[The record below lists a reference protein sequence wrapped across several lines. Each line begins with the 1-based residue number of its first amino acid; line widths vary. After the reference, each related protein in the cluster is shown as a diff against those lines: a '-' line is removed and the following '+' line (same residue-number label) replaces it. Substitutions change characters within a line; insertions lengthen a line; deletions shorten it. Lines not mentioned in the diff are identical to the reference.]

1 VKKKKKR
8 SKPAV
13 GKLTVLRQLC
23 NYIPIRLVPE
33 LSRQTG
39 VEKKARTYLAWSH
52 LVALLFAQLTHA
64 LGLNDVCD
72 ALRLHSGPLSAIRG
86 ATPPSR
92 NGLSHANKVR
102 PAEMAERLF
111 WKMFDHLGSLSPGFA
126 GGRRRAPLHR
136 FKRAVH
142 IIDST
147 VIQLVANCL
156 DWASHRRRKAAA
168 KCHVRLDFQSLL
180 PRMVIV
186 DKARPHDNV
195 HARALC
201 AGVKAGEIVIGDR
214 AYLELEHLLELS
226 ERGVFWVVREKENLC
241 YDVIETRAVTEGS
254 GILRDEIIMLNKG
267 VQARRVVAIVEVDG
281 KEREMTFLT
290 NNFQWSARTICDLYR
305 CRWQIEVFFKQLKQT
320 LQLADF
326 LGNSENA
333 VKWQLWTALL
343 LMLLLRYLSYLSKW
357 SHSFIRLFTLTRS
370 ALWLRRDLLELLESY
385 GTAGGRLRCLAQ
397 PEQAFLPGI

>member
-1 VKKKKKR
+1 M
-8 SKPAV
+8 
-13 GKLTVLRQLC
+13 L
-23 NYIPIRLVPE
+23 Y
-33 LSRQTG
+33 
-39 VEKKARTYLAWSH
+39 
-52 LVALLFAQLTHA
+52 AQLTHA

-102 PAEMAERLF
+102 PAEMAEKLF
-111 WKMFDHLGSLSPGFA
+111 WKMLEHLETLSPQFGM
-126 GGRRRAPLHR
+126 GRRRAPLHR

-147 VIQLVANCL
+147 VIPLVANCL

-195 HARALC
+195 YARALC
-201 AGVKAGEIVIGDR
+201 ASVKSGEIVIGDR

-226 ERGVFWVVREKENLC
+226 QRGVFWVVREKLNLC
-241 YDVIETRAVTEGS
+241 FDVLEKRAVAENA
-254 GILRDEIIMLNKG
+254 GILRDEIIMLNQG
-267 VQARRVVAIVEVDG
+267 VQARRVVALVQVDG
-281 KEREMTFLT
+281 EEREMTFLS
-290 NNFQWSARTICDLYR
+290 NHLDWSARTLCDLYR

-326 LGNSENA
+326 LGNSANA

-343 LMLLLRYLSYLSKW
+343 LMLLLRFLAHLSKW
-357 SHSFIRLFTLTRS
+357 NHSFVRLFTLTRS
-370 ALWLRRDLLELLESY
+370 ALWRRLDLLGLLKSY
-385 GTAGGRLRCLAQ
+385 GTAGGSFRCLGQ
-397 PEQAFLPGI
+397 PEQAFLPGF

>member
-1 VKKKKKR
+1 
-8 SKPAV
+8 
-13 GKLTVLRQLC
+13 
-23 NYIPIRLVPE
+23 LVPKV
-33 LSRQTG
+33 SRATG
-39 VEKKARTYLAWSH
+39 VDEKARSYSAWSH
-52 LVALLFAQLTHA
+52 VVAMLYAQLTHA

-72 ALRLHSGPLSAIRG
+72 ALRLHAGPLWAIRG

-102 PAEMAERLF
+102 SAGMAEQLF
-111 WKMFDHLGSLSPGFA
+111 WKMFEHLGSLSPEFG

-186 DKARPHDNV
+186 DQARPHDNLY
-195 HARALC
+195 ARALC

-226 ERGVFWVVREKENLC
+226 QRGVYWVVREKQNMVYEL
-241 YDVIETRAVTEGS
+241 IEQREVPADS
-254 GILRDEIIMLNKG
+254 GILRDEIVMLNKG

-281 KEREMTFLT
+281 EEREMTFLT
-290 NNFQWSARTICDLYR
+290 NNLEWSARTICDLYR

-320 LQLADF
+320 LQVADF
-326 LGNSENA
+326 LGNSANA

-343 LMLLLRYLSYLSKW
+343 LMLLLRFLAHLSNW
-357 SHSFIRLFTLTRS
+357 SHSFVRLFTLTRS
-370 ALWLRRDLLELLESY
+370 ALWNRIDLLDLLQSY
-385 GTAGGRLRCLAQ
+385 GTAKGSFRCLGQ
-397 PEQAFLPGI
+397 PEQAFLPGF

>member
-1 VKKKKKR
+1 M
-8 SKPAV
+8 A
-13 GKLTVLRQLC
+13 KLCVLRQLC
-23 NYIPIRLVPE
+23 NYIPTHLVPQ
-33 LSRQTG
+33 LSRSTG
-39 VEKKARTYLAWSH
+39 VAEKARTYSAWSH
-52 LVALLFAQLTHA
+52 VVCLLYAQLTHA

-72 ALRLHSGPLSAIRG
+72 ALRLHSGPLSALRG

-102 PAEMAERLF
+102 PAEMAEQLF
-111 WKMFDHLGSLSPGFA
+111 WRMLEHFESLSPQFGL
-126 GGRRRAPLHR
+126 GRRRAPLHR

-186 DKARPHDNV
+186 DAARPHDNV

-201 AGVKAGEIVIGDR
+201 AAVKAGEIVIGDR
-214 AYLELEHLLELS
+214 AYLELLHLLELS
-226 ERGVFWVVREKENLC
+226 QRGVYWVVREKQNLC
-241 YDVIETRAVTEGS
+241 FEVIDKSEVAEGS

-281 KEREMTFLT
+281 EEREMTFLT
-290 NNFQWSARTICDLYR
+290 NHLEWSARTVCDLYR

-326 LGNSENA
+326 LGNSANA
-333 VKWQLWTALL
+333 VQWQLWSALL
-343 LMLLLRYLSYLSKW
+343 LMLLLRFLAHLSNW
-357 SHSFIRLFTLTRS
+357 SHSFVRLFTLTRS
-370 ALWLRRDLLELLESY
+370 ALWSRIDLLHLLRSY
-385 GTAGGRLRCLAQ
+385 GTAGGSFRALAQ
-397 PEQAFLPGI
+397 PEQAFLAGI

>member
-1 VKKKKKR
+1 M
-8 SKPAV
+8 
-13 GKLTVLRQLC
+13 L
-23 NYIPIRLVPE
+23 Y
-33 LSRQTG
+33 
-39 VEKKARTYLAWSH
+39 
-52 LVALLFAQLTHA
+52 AQLTHA

-86 ATPPSR
+86 ATSPSR
-92 NGLSHANKVR
+92 NGLSHANRVR
-102 PAEMAERLF
+102 PAEMAEQLF
-111 WKMFDHLGSLSPGFA
+111 WRMFEHLGSLAPGFV

-186 DKARPHDNV
+186 DQARPHDNV
-195 HARALC
+195 YARALC
-201 AGVKAGEIVIGDR
+201 AGVKSGEIVIGDR
-214 AYLELEHLLELS
+214 AYLELLHLMELS
-226 ERGVFWVVREKENLC
+226 RRGVYWVVREKENLRFE
-241 YDVIETRAVTEGS
+241 VIEKRPADAEA
-254 GILRDEIIMLNKG
+254 GILKDEIIMLNKG
-267 VQARRVVAIVEVDG
+267 VQARRVVALVEVDG

-290 NNFQWSARTICDLYR
+290 NHLEWSARTICDLYR

-326 LGNSENA
+326 LGNSANA

-343 LMLLLRYLSYLSKW
+343 LMLLLRFLAHLSRW
-357 SHSFIRLFTLTRS
+357 SHSFVRLFTLTRS
-370 ALWLRRDLLELLESY
+370 ALWSRIDLLELLRSC
-385 GTAGGRLRCLAQ
+385 GTANGSFRCLAQ
-397 PEQAFLPGI
+397 PEQAFLPGF

>member
-1 VKKKKKR
+1 M
-8 SKPAV
+8 
-13 GKLTVLRQLC
+13 L
-23 NYIPIRLVPE
+23 Y
-33 LSRQTG
+33 
-39 VEKKARTYLAWSH
+39 
-52 LVALLFAQLTHA
+52 AQLTHA

-72 ALRLHSGPLSAIRG
+72 ALRLHAGPLGAIRG
-86 ATPPSR
+86 ATAPSR

-102 PAEMAERLF
+102 SADMAEQLF
-111 WKMFDHLGSLSPGFA
+111 WRMFEHLGSLSPGFA

-186 DKARPHDNV
+186 DQARPHDNV
-195 HARALC
+195 YARALC
-201 AGVKAGEIVIGDR
+201 AAVKAGEIVIGDR

-226 ERGVFWVVREKENLC
+226 QRGVFWVVREKQNMVYE
-241 YDVIETRAVTEGS
+241 VIQEREAPADS

-267 VQARRVVAIVEVDG
+267 VQARRVVALVEVDG
-281 KEREMTFLT
+281 EERQMTFLT
-290 NNFQWSARTICDLYR
+290 NNLEWSARTICDLYR

-320 LQLADF
+320 LQVADF
-326 LGNSENA
+326 LGNSANA
-333 VKWQLWTALL
+333 VKWQLRTALL
-343 LMLLLRYLSYLSKW
+343 LMLLLRFLAHLSNW
-357 SHSFIRLFTLTRS
+357 SHSFVRLFTLTRS
-370 ALWLRRDLLELLESY
+370 ALWTRIDLLELLQSY
-385 GTAGGRLRCLAQ
+385 GTAKGSFRCLGQ
-397 PEQAFLPGI
+397 PEQAFLPGF

>member
-1 VKKKKKR
+1 MKKKKK
-8 SKPAV
+8 SIKPAAS
-13 GKLTVLRQLC
+13 KLSVLRQLC
-23 NYIPIRLVPE
+23 NYIPTHLVPE
-33 LSRQTG
+33 LSRASGGQD
-39 VEKKARTYLAWSH
+39 KIRSYSAWSH
-52 LVALLFAQLTHA
+52 VVALLFTQLTHA

-86 ATPPSR
+86 AAPPSR

-102 PAEMAERLF
+102 PSEMAEQLF
-111 WKMFDHLGSLSPGFA
+111 WKVLEHLEGLSPAFGS
-126 GGRRRAPLHR
+126 GRRRSPLHR

-156 DWASHRRRKAAA
+156 DWAGHRRRKAAA

-180 PRMVIV
+180 PRMVII
-186 DKARPHDNV
+186 DKAKPHDNV
-195 HARALC
+195 YARALC
-201 AGVKAGEIVIGDR
+201 AGVKAGEIVLGDR
-214 AYLELEHLLELS
+214 AYLELQHLLELS

-241 YDVIETRAVTEGS
+241 FDVIEKRPVAEGS

-267 VQARRVVAIVEVDG
+267 VKARRVVALVEVN
-281 KEREMTFLT
+281 KEEREMTFLS
-290 NNFQWSARTICDLYR
+290 NHFEWSARTICDLYR

-320 LQLADF
+320 LQVADF
-326 LGNSENA
+326 LGNSANA

-343 LMLLLRYLSYLSKW
+343 LMLLLRFLAHLSKW

-370 ALWLRRDLLELLESY
+370 ALWTRLDLLGLLKSC
-385 GTAGGRLRCLAQ
+385 GTATGSFRYLAQ
-397 PEQAFLPGI
+397 PEQAFLPGF

>member
-1 VKKKKKR
+1 M
-8 SKPAV
+8 
-13 GKLTVLRQLC
+13 
-23 NYIPIRLVPE
+23 
-33 LSRQTG
+33 
-39 VEKKARTYLAWSH
+39 
-52 LVALLFAQLTHA
+52 LFAQLTHA

-72 ALRLHSGPLSAIRG
+72 ALRLHSGPLCAIRG

-102 PAEMAERLF
+102 SADLAEQLF
-111 WKMFDHLGSLSPGFA
+111 WKMFDHLGSLCPGFT

-168 KCHVRLDFQSLL
+168 KCHVRLDFHSLL

-186 DKARPHDNV
+186 DAARPHDNV
-195 HARALC
+195 YARALC
-201 AGVKAGEIVIGDR
+201 AGVK
-214 AYLELEHLLELS
+214 
-226 ERGVFWVVREKENLC
+226 REKENLR
-241 YDVIETRAVTEGS
+241 YEVIEKRKVAEGS

-281 KEREMTFLT
+281 QERQMTFLT
-290 NNFQWSARTICDLYR
+290 NNFEWSARTVCELYR

-326 LGNSENA
+326 LGNSANA

-343 LMLLLRYLSYLSKW
+343 LMLLLRFLAFVSQW
-357 SHSFIRLFTLTRS
+357 PHSFVRLFTLTRS
-370 ALWLRRDLLELLESY
+370 ALWMRMDLLELLKSY
-385 GTAGGRLRCLAQ
+385 GTAGGSFRCLGQ

>member
-1 VKKKKKR
+1 
-8 SKPAV
+8 
-13 GKLTVLRQLC
+13 
-23 NYIPIRLVPE
+23 LVPE
-33 LSRQTG
+33 LSRSTG
-39 VEKKARTYLAWSH
+39 TEEKARTYSAWSH
-52 LVALLFAQLTHA
+52 VVALLYAQLTHA

-72 ALRLHSGPLSAIRG
+72 ALRLHSGPLSAIRA

-102 PAEMAERLF
+102 PAELAEQLF
-111 WKMFDHLGSLSPGFA
+111 WRMFDHLGSLSPGFA

-180 PRMVIV
+180 PRMIIV
-186 DKARPHDNV
+186 DQARPHDNIY
-195 HARALC
+195 ARDLC
-201 AGVKAGEIVIGDR
+201 AGVKSGEIVIGDR
-214 AYLELEHLLELS
+214 AYLELLHLLKLS
-226 ERGVFWVVREKENLC
+226 ARGVYWVVREKENLRFE
-241 YDVIETRAVTEGS
+241 VIEKQSADPEA
-254 GILRDEIIMLNKG
+254 GILKDEIIMLNKG
-267 VQARRVVAIVEVDG
+267 VQARRVVAVVEVDG
-281 KEREMTFLT
+281 QEREMTFLT
-290 NNFQWSARTICDLYR
+290 NNFDWSARTICDLYR

-326 LGNSENA
+326 LGNSANA

-343 LMLLLRYLSYLSKW
+343 LMLLLRFLAHLSKW
-357 SHSFIRLFTLTRS
+357 SHSFVRLFTLTRS
-370 ALWLRRDLLELLESY
+370 ALWTRIDLLELLRSC
-385 GTAGGRLRCLAQ
+385 GTAGGHFRCLAQ
-397 PEQAFLPGI
+397 PEQAFLPGF

>member
-1 VKKKKKR
+1 M
-8 SKPAV
+8 
-13 GKLTVLRQLC
+13 
-23 NYIPIRLVPE
+23 
-33 LSRQTG
+33 
-39 VEKKARTYLAWSH
+39 
-52 LVALLFAQLTHA
+52 LFAQLTHA

-72 ALRLHSGPLSAIRG
+72 ALGLHSGPLSSIRG
-86 ATPPSR
+86 AVAPSR

-102 PAEMAERLF
+102 PAAMAEQLF
-111 WKMFDHLGSLSPGFA
+111 WRMFDHLGSLSPGFV

-136 FKRAVH
+136 FKRTVH

-186 DKARPHDNV
+186 DAAKPHDNV
-195 HARALC
+195 YARALC

-226 ERGVFWVVREKENLC
+226 QRGVYWVVREKQNMRYE
-241 YDVIETRAVTEGS
+241 VIERRQVAEGS
-254 GILRDEIIMLNKG
+254 GILRDEVIMLNKG

-281 KEREMTFLT
+281 QEREMTFLT
-290 NNFQWSARTICDLYR
+290 NHFEWSARTICDLYR

-320 LQLADF
+320 LQVADF
-326 LGNSENA
+326 LGNSANA

-343 LMLLLRYLSYLSKW
+343 LMLLLRYLACLSKW
-357 SHSFIRLFTLTRS
+357 RHSLVRLFTLTRS
-370 ALWLRRDLLELLESY
+370 ALWLRLDLLELLKSY
-385 GTAGGRLRCLAQ
+385 GTAGGSFRCLAQ

>member
-1 VKKKKKR
+1 
-8 SKPAV
+8 
-13 GKLTVLRQLC
+13 
-23 NYIPIRLVPE
+23 
-33 LSRQTG
+33 
-39 VEKKARTYLAWSH
+39 
-52 LVALLFAQLTHA
+52 VALLYAQLTHA

-102 PAEMAERLF
+102 PAEMAEQLF
-111 WKMFDHLGSLSPGFA
+111 WRMFDHLGSLSPNFV

-186 DKARPHDNV
+186 DQARSHDNV
-195 HARALC
+195 YARALC

-226 ERGVFWVVREKENLC
+226 QRGVHWVVRDKQNLRC
-241 YDVIETRAVTEGS
+241 EVIEKREAAEGS
-254 GILRDEIIMLNKG
+254 GILKDEIIMLNKG
-267 VQARRVVAIVEVDG
+267 VQARRVLAVVEVDG
-281 KEREMTFLT
+281 EEREMTSSPIT
-290 NNFQWSARTICDLYR
+290 STGARGPSAISTAAAGRSRSSSSNSSRR
-305 CRWQIEVFFKQLKQT
+305 CNWPT
-320 LQLADF
+320 SWA
-326 LGNSENA
+326 
-333 VKWQLWTALL
+333 TAP
-343 LMLLLRYLSYLSKW
+343 
-357 SHSFIRLFTLTRS
+357 T
-370 ALWLRRDLLELLESY
+370 
-385 GTAGGRLRCLAQ
+385 
-397 PEQAFLPGI
+397 P

>member
-1 VKKKKKR
+1 MKKTKNA
-8 SKPAV
+8 SKPAA
-13 GKLTVLRQLC
+13 GKLSVLRQLC
-23 NYIPIRLVPE
+23 NYIPTHLVPQ
-33 LSRQTG
+33 LSRDTG
-39 VEKKARTYLAWSH
+39 VEKKARTYSAWSH
-52 LVALLFAQLTHA
+52 LVAMLYAQLTHA

-72 ALRLHSGPLSAIRG
+72 ALHLRSGPLSTVRA
-86 ATPPSR
+86 AKPPSR

-102 PAEMAERLF
+102 PAEMAEQLF
-111 WKMFDHLGSLSPGFA
+111 WKTLAHLEGLAPGF
-126 GGRRRAPLHR
+126 GTGRRRAPLHR

-186 DKARPHDNV
+186 DAARTHDNV
-195 HARALC
+195 YARALC

-226 ERGVFWVVREKENLC
+226 QRGVYWVVREKQNLRFE
-241 YDVIETRAVTEGS
+241 VIERREVAAAS

-267 VQARRVVAIVEVDG
+267 VKARRVVAMVEVDG
-281 KEREMTFLT
+281 EERQMTFLT
-290 NNFQWSARTICDLYR
+290 NHLEWSARTICDLYR

-320 LQLADF
+320 LQVADF
-326 LGNSENA
+326 LGNSANA

-343 LMLLLRYLSYLSKW
+343 LMLLLRFMAHLSQW
-357 SHSFIRLFTLTRS
+357 SHSFVRLFTLTRS
-370 ALWLRRDLLELLESY
+370 ALWIRMDLLGLLKSY
-385 GTAGGRLRCLAQ
+385 GTAGGSFRWLAQ

>member
-1 VKKKKKR
+1 M
-8 SKPAV
+8 AM
-13 GKLTVLRQLC
+13 L
-23 NYIPIRLVPE
+23 Y
-33 LSRQTG
+33 
-39 VEKKARTYLAWSH
+39 
-52 LVALLFAQLTHA
+52 AQLTHA

-102 PAEMAERLF
+102 PAEMAEQLF
-111 WKMFDHLGSLSPGFA
+111 WRMLERLESLSPQFGL
-126 GGRRRAPLHR
+126 GRRRSPLHR
-136 FKRAVH
+136 FKRPVH

-195 HARALC
+195 YARALC
-201 AGVKAGEIVIGDR
+201 AGVRPGEIVIGDR
-214 AYLELEHLLELS
+214 AYLELLHLLELS
-226 ERGVFWVVREKENLC
+226 QRGVYWVVREKENLR
-241 YDVIETRAVTEGS
+241 YEVIEKKEVVEGS
-254 GILRDEIIMLNKG
+254 VILSDEIIMLNKG

-281 KEREMTFLT
+281 KERQMTFLT
-290 NNFQWSARTICDLYR
+290 NNLEWSARTICDLYR
-305 CRWQIEVFFKQLKQT
+305 CRWQIEVFFKQIKQT

-326 LGNSENA
+326 LGNSANA

-343 LMLLLRYLSYLSKW
+343 LMLLLRFLAHLSKW
-357 SHSFIRLFTLTRS
+357 SHSFVRLFTLTRS
-370 ALWLRRDLLELLESY
+370 ALWIRIDLLELLQRH
-385 GTAGGRLRCLAQ
+385 GIAGGSFRCLAQ
-397 PEQAFLPGI
+397 PEQAFLAGI

>member
-1 VKKKKKR
+1 
-8 SKPAV
+8 
-13 GKLTVLRQLC
+13 
-23 NYIPIRLVPE
+23 LVPE
-33 LSRQTG
+33 LSRSTG
-39 VEKKARTYLAWSH
+39 AQEKARTYSAWSH
-52 LVALLFAQLTHA
+52 VLALLYAQLTHA

-102 PAEMAERLF
+102 PAEMAEQLF
-111 WKMFDHLGSLSPGFA
+111 WKMLAHLESLSPQFGK
-126 GGRRRAPLHR
+126 GRRRAPLHR
-136 FKRAVH
+136 FKRPAH

-186 DKARPHDNV
+186 DQARPHDNIY
-195 HARALC
+195 ARALC
-201 AGVKAGEIVIGDR
+201 AGVKPGEIVIGDR
-214 AYLELEHLLELS
+214 AYLELLHLLELS
-226 ERGVFWVVREKENLC
+226 QRGVYWVVREKQNLV
-241 YDVIETRAVTEGS
+241 YEVIEKKEVAEGS

-267 VQARRVVAIVEVDG
+267 VQARRVVAIVEVDRQ
-281 KEREMTFLT
+281 ERAMTFLT
-290 NNFQWSARTICDLYR
+290 NHLEWSARTIGDLYR

-326 LGNSENA
+326 LGNSANA

-343 LMLLLRYLSYLSKW
+343 LMLLLRFLAHLSKW
-357 SHSFIRLFTLTRS
+357 SHSFVRLFTLTRS
-370 ALWLRRDLLELLESY
+370 ALWSRIDLLELLRSY
-385 GTAGGRLRCLAQ
+385 GTAGGSFRCLGQ

>member
-1 VKKKKKR
+1 VNKNI
-8 SKPAV
+8 KPAAA
-13 GKLTVLRQLC
+13 KLSVLRQFC
-23 NYIPIRLVPE
+23 NYIPAHLVPQ
-33 LSRQTG
+33 LSRDTG
-39 VEKKARTYLAWSH
+39 VEDKARSYSSWSH
-52 LVALLFAQLTHA
+52 VVAMLYAQLTHA

-72 ALRLHSGPLSAIRG
+72 ALRLHSGPLSALRG

-102 PAEMAERLF
+102 PAAMAEQLF
-111 WKMFDHLGSLSPGFA
+111 WKMLEHLESLSPQFGL
-126 GGRRRAPLHR
+126 GRRRAPLHR

-186 DKARPHDNV
+186 DAARPHDNV
-195 HARALC
+195 YARALC
-201 AGVKAGEIVIGDR
+201 AGIKSGEIVIGDR
-214 AYLELEHLLELS
+214 AYLELNHLLELS
-226 ERGVFWVVREKENLC
+226 QRRVYWVVREKQNLRFDLIENKP
-241 YDVIETRAVTEGS
+241 VVPGS
-254 GILRDEIIMLNKG
+254 GILRDDLIMLNQG
-267 VQARRVVAIVEVDG
+267 VQARRVVALVEVDG
-281 KEREMTFLT
+281 QEREMIFLT
-290 NNFQWSARTICDLYR
+290 NNLEWSARTISDLYR
-305 CRWQIEVFFKQLKQT
+305 SRWQIEVFFKQLKQT

-326 LGNSENA
+326 LGNSANA

-343 LMLLLRYLSYLSKW
+343 LMLLLRFLAHLSQW
-357 SHSFIRLFTLTRS
+357 SHSFVRLFTLTRS
-370 ALWLRRDLLELLESY
+370 ALWKRIDLMELLRSY
-385 GTAGGRLRCLAQ
+385 GTAGGNFRCLGQ

>member
-1 VKKKKKR
+1 VKKDKNR
-8 SKPAV
+8 SKPAAS
-13 GKLTVLRQLC
+13 KLSVLRQLC
-23 NYIPIRLVPE
+23 NYIPTHLVPQ
-33 LSRQTG
+33 LSRATG
-39 VEKKARTYLAWSH
+39 VDEKARSYSAWSH
-52 LVALLFAQLTHA
+52 LVAMLYAQLTHA

-102 PAEMAERLF
+102 SSEMAEQLF
-111 WKMFDHLGSLSPGFA
+111 WRMFDHLGSLSPGFV

-136 FKRAVH
+136 FKRAAH

-186 DKARPHDNV
+186 DQARPHDNV
-195 HARALC
+195 YARALC
-201 AGVKAGEIVIGDR
+201 GGVKSGEIIIGDR
-214 AYLELEHLLELS
+214 AYLELLHLLELS
-226 ERGVFWVVREKENLC
+226 QRGVYWVVREKDNLRFEI
-241 YDVIETRAVTEGS
+241 IEKRPADAEA

-267 VQARRVVAIVEVDG
+267 VQARRVVALVELHG
-281 KEREMTFLT
+281 QERAMTFLT
-290 NNFQWSARTICDLYR
+290 NHLAWSARTICDLYR

-326 LGNSENA
+326 LGNSANA

-343 LMLLLRYLSYLSKW
+343 LMLLLRFLAHLSKW
-357 SHSFIRLFTLTRS
+357 SHSFVRLFTLTRP
-370 ALWLRRDLLELLESY
+370 ALRSRIDLLDLLRSC
-385 GTAGGRLRCLAQ
+385 GTAKGSFRCLAQ
-397 PEQAFLPGI
+397 PEQAFLPGF

>member
-1 VKKKKKR
+1 VKKRKNAF
-8 SKPAV
+8 KPAAS
-13 GKLTVLRQLC
+13 KLTVLRQLC
-23 NYIPIRLVPE
+23 NYIPIHLVPE
-33 LSRQTG
+33 LSRATG
-39 VEKKARTYLAWSH
+39 AEDKARSYSAWSH
-52 LVALLFAQLTHA
+52 VVAMLFAQLTHA

-72 ALRLHSGPLSAIRG
+72 ALRLHSGPLSSIRG
-86 ATPPSR
+86 AVAPSR

-102 PAEMAERLF
+102 PSEMAEQLF
-111 WKMFDHLGSLSPGFA
+111 WRMFDHLGSLSPGFV

-147 VIQLVANCL
+147 VIQLVAHCL

-186 DKARPHDNV
+186 DAAKPHDNV
-195 HARALC
+195 YARALC
-201 AGVKAGEIVIGDR
+201 AGVKPGEIVIGDR

-226 ERGVFWVVREKENLC
+226 QRGVYWVVREKQNMRYEI
-241 YDVIETRAVTEGS
+241 IERREVAGNS

-281 KEREMTFLT
+281 EEREMTFLT
-290 NNFQWSARTICDLYR
+290 NHFEWSARTICDLYR
-305 CRWQIEVFFKQLKQT
+305 CRWQIEVFFKQVKQT
-320 LQLADF
+320 LQVADF
-326 LGNSENA
+326 LGNSANA

-343 LMLLLRYLSYLSKW
+343 LMLLLRFLAHVSKW
-357 SHSFIRLFTLTRS
+357 GHSFVRLFTLTRS
-370 ALWLRRDLLELLESY
+370 ALWSRIDLLDLLRSC
-385 GTAGGRLRCLAQ
+385 GTAGGHFRCLAQ
-397 PEQAFLPGI
+397 PEEAFLPGF

>member
-1 VKKKKKR
+1 V
-8 SKPAV
+8 A
-13 GKLTVLRQLC
+13 Q
-23 NYIPIRLVPE
+23 
-33 LSRQTG
+33 LSRATG
-39 VEKKARTYLAWSH
+39 VEEKARTYSAWSH
-52 LVALLFAQLTHA
+52 VVTMLFAQLTHA

-86 ATPPSR
+86 ATAPSR

-102 PAEMAERLF
+102 SSALAEQLF
-111 WKMFDHLGSLSPGFA
+111 WKVFDHLGNLSPGFV
-126 GGRRRAPLHR
+126 GGRRRAPLQR

-186 DKARPHDNV
+186 DQARPHDNV
-195 HARALC
+195 YARALC

-214 AYLELEHLLELS
+214 AYLELEHLLELN
-226 ERGVFWVVREKENLC
+226 ERGVYWVVREKQNLR
-241 YDVIETRAVTEGS
+241 YEVIERLPIAAGS
-254 GILRDEIIMLNKG
+254 NILRDEIIMLNKG
-267 VQARRVVAIVEVDG
+267 VQARRVVALVEVDG
-281 KEREMTFLT
+281 EEREMTFLT
-290 NNFQWSARTICDLYR
+290 NNLEWSARTICDLYR
-305 CRWQIEVFFKQLKQT
+305 CRWQIEIFFKQLKQT
-320 LQLADF
+320 LQVADF
-326 LGNSENA
+326 LGNSANA

-343 LMLLLRYLSYLSKW
+343 LMLLLRYLAYLSQW
-357 SHSFIRLFTLTRS
+357 SHSFVRLFTLTRS
-370 ALWLRRDLLELLESY
+370 ALWRRLDLLDLLRSY
-385 GTAGGRLRCLAQ
+385 GTAGGSFRCLGQ

>member
-1 VKKKKKR
+1 MKKTDKT
-8 SKPAV
+8 SKPAASNFS
-13 GKLTVLRQLC
+13 VLRQLC
-23 NYIPIRLVPE
+23 NYIPVRLVPE
-33 LSRQTG
+33 LSRDTG
-39 VEKKARTYLAWSH
+39 AEKKARTYTAWSH
-52 LVALLFAQLTHA
+52 VVALLYAQLTHA

-72 ALRLHSGPLSAIRG
+72 ALHLHSGPLSAIRG

-102 PAEMAERLF
+102 SAEMAEQLF

-126 GGRRRAPLHR
+126 GGRRRAPLQR

-186 DKARPHDNV
+186 DKARPHDNL

-201 AGVKAGEIVIGDR
+201 AAVKPGEIVIGDR
-214 AYLELEHLLELS
+214 AYLDLEHLLELS
-226 ERGVFWVVREKENLC
+226 QRGVFWVVREKENLC
-241 YDVIETRAVTEGS
+241 FEVIEKRPVAEGS

-267 VQARRVVAIVEVDG
+267 VQARRVVAIVEVNQG
-281 KEREMTFLT
+281 EREMTFLT
-290 NNFQWSARTICDLYR
+290 NNLEWSARTICDLYR

-343 LMLLLRYLSYLSKW
+343 LMLLLRYLAYLSKW

-370 ALWLRRDLLELLESY
+370 ALWLRRDLRELLQLY
-385 GTAGGRLRCLAQ
+385 GTAGGGFRCLAR

>member
-1 VKKKKKR
+1 MIKQKK
-8 SKPAV
+8 SVKPAAS
-13 GKLTVLRQLC
+13 KFSVLRQLC
-23 NYIPIRLVPE
+23 NYIPTHLVSE
-33 LSRQTG
+33 LSRRTR
-39 VEKKARTYLAWSH
+39 VEDKARTYSAWSH
-52 LVALLFAQLTHA
+52 VVTMLFAQLTHA

-102 PAEMAERLF
+102 SSELAEQLF
-111 WKMFDHLGSLSPGFA
+111 WRVLDHLGNLSPGFG
-126 GGRRRAPLHR
+126 GGRHRAPLHR

-186 DKARPHDNV
+186 DAARPHDNV
-195 HARALC
+195 YARALC
-201 AGVKAGEIVIGDR
+201 GGVKSGEIVIGDR
-214 AYLELEHLLELS
+214 AYLELLHLLELS
-226 ERGVFWVVREKENLC
+226 QRGVYWVVREKQNLRFE
-241 YDVIETRAVTEGS
+241 VIEKRSADTEA
-254 GILRDEIIMLNKG
+254 GILKDEIIMLNKG
-267 VQARRVVAIVEVDG
+267 VQARRVVAVVEVDG
-281 KEREMTFLT
+281 QEREMTFLT
-290 NNFQWSARTICDLYR
+290 NHLEWSARTICDLYR

-320 LQLADF
+320 LQVADF
-326 LGNSENA
+326 LGNSANA

-343 LMLLLRYLSYLSKW
+343 LMLLLRYLAYLSKW
-357 SHSFIRLFTLTRS
+357 SHSFVRLFTLTRS
-370 ALWLRRDLLELLESY
+370 ALWRRLDLLELLKSY
-385 GTAGGRLRCLAQ
+385 GTAGASFRCLGQ

>member
-1 VKKKKKR
+1 M
-8 SKPAV
+8 
-13 GKLTVLRQLC
+13 L
-23 NYIPIRLVPE
+23 Y
-33 LSRQTG
+33 
-39 VEKKARTYLAWSH
+39 
-52 LVALLFAQLTHA
+52 AQLTHA

-72 ALRLHSGPLSAIRG
+72 ALRLHSGPLSALRG

-102 PAEMAERLF
+102 PAEMAEQLF
-111 WKMFDHLGSLSPGFA
+111 WKMLGHLEDLSPQFGL
-126 GGRRRAPLHR
+126 GRRRAPLHR

-180 PRMVIV
+180 PRLVIV

-195 HARALC
+195 YARALC

-226 ERGVFWVVREKENLC
+226 QRGVYWVVREKQNLV
-241 YDVIETRAVTEGS
+241 YEVIEKREVVDGS

-267 VQARRVVAIVEVDG
+267 VQARRVAALVEVDG
-281 KEREMTFLT
+281 LEREMTFLT
-290 NNFQWSARTICDLYR
+290 NNMEWSARTICDLYR

-326 LGNSENA
+326 LGNSANA

-343 LMLLLRYLSYLSKW
+343 LMLLLRCLAHLSKW
-357 SHSFIRLFTLTRS
+357 SHSFVRLFTLTRS
-370 ALWLRRDLLELLESY
+370 ALWRRIDLLDLLASY
-385 GTAGGRLRCLAQ
+385 GTAGGSFRCLGQ
-397 PEQAFLPGI
+397 PEQAFLTGI

>member
-1 VKKKKKR
+1 M
-8 SKPAV
+8 
-13 GKLTVLRQLC
+13 L
-23 NYIPIRLVPE
+23 Y
-33 LSRQTG
+33 
-39 VEKKARTYLAWSH
+39 
-52 LVALLFAQLTHA
+52 AQLTHA

-102 PAEMAERLF
+102 PAEMAEQLF
-111 WKMFDHLGSLSPGFA
+111 WRMLEHLERLSPQFGM
-126 GGRRRAPLHR
+126 GRRRAPLHR

-186 DKARPHDNV
+186 DQARPHDNV
-195 HARALC
+195 YARALC
-201 AGVKAGEIVIGDR
+201 TGVKAGEIVIGDR
-214 AYLELEHLLELS
+214 AYLELKHLLELS
-226 ERGVFWVVREKENLC
+226 QRGVYWVVREKQNLC
-241 YDVIETRAVTEGS
+241 YEVIEQREVAADS

-267 VQARRVVAIVEVDG
+267 VQARRVVALVEVDG
-281 KEREMTFLT
+281 EERQMTFLT
-290 NNFQWSARTICDLYR
+290 NHLEWSARTICDLYR

-326 LGNSENA
+326 LGNSANA
-333 VKWQLWTALL
+333 VKWQLWSALL
-343 LMLLLRYLSYLSKW
+343 LMLLLRFLAHLSKW
-357 SHSFIRLFTLTRS
+357 SHSFVRLFTLTRS
-370 ALWLRRDLLELLESY
+370 ALWSRLDLLELLKSY
-385 GTAGGRLRCLAQ
+385 GTAKGSFRCLGQ

>member
-1 VKKKKKR
+1 VKKNKNR
-8 SKPAV
+8 SGPAV
-13 GKLTVLRQLC
+13 GKFSVLRQLC

-33 LSRQTG
+33 LSRDTG
-39 VEKKARTYLAWSH
+39 VEKKARTYSAWSH
-52 LVALLFAQLTHA
+52 VVALLYAQLTHA

-102 PAEMAERLF
+102 PAQMAEQLF
-111 WKMFDHLGSLSPGFA
+111 WKMFDHLGSLAPEFT

-186 DKARPHDNV
+186 DQARPHDNV

-201 AGVKAGEIVIGDR
+201 AGVKSGEIVIGDR
-214 AYLELEHLLELS
+214 AYLDLEHLLELS
-226 ERGVFWVVREKENLC
+226 QRGVFWVVREKENLRFE
-241 YDVIETRAVTEGS
+241 VIEKRKVAEGS
-254 GILRDEIIMLNKG
+254 GILRDEVIMLNKG
-267 VQARRVVAIVEVDG
+267 VQARRVVALVEVDG
-281 KEREMTFLT
+281 KEREMTFLSE
-290 NNFQWSARTICDLYR
+290 NQQWSARTICDLYR

-326 LGNSENA
+326 LGNSQNA

-343 LMLLLRYLSYLSKW
+343 LMLLLRYLAHLSKW
-357 SHSFIRLFTLTRS
+357 THSFIRLFTLTRS

-385 GTAGGRLRCLAQ
+385 GTAGVRFRCLAQ

>member
-1 VKKKKKR
+1 MKKNKKPR
-8 SKPAV
+8 KPAA

-23 NYIPIRLVPE
+23 NYIPSYLVPE
-33 LSRQTG
+33 LSRATG
-39 VEKKARTYLAWSH
+39 ARDKTRSYSAWSH
-52 LVALLFAQLTHA
+52 VVAMLFAQLTHA
-64 LGLNDVCD
+64 IGLNDACD
-72 ALRLHSGPLSAIRG
+72 SLRLHSGPLSNIRG

-111 WKMFDHLGSLSPGFA
+111 WKMFEHLGNLSPHFV

-186 DKARPHDNV
+186 DAARPHDNV
-195 HARALC
+195 YARALC
-201 AGVKAGEIVIGDR
+201 AGVKSGEIVIGDR
-214 AYLELEHLLELS
+214 AYLEFLHLKELS
-226 ERGVFWVVREKENLC
+226 DRGVFWVVREKENLRFE
-241 YDVIETRAVTEGS
+241 VIEKRDAPEAS

-267 VQARRVVAIVEVDG
+267 LRARRVVAIVEVDG
-281 KEREMTFLT
+281 EERAMTFLT
-290 NNFQWSARTICDLYR
+290 NNLDWSARTVCDLYR

-320 LQLADF
+320 LQVADF
-326 LGNSENA
+326 LGNSANA

-343 LMLLLRYLSYLSKW
+343 LMLLLRFLAHLSKW
-357 SHSFIRLFTLTRS
+357 THSFVRIFTLTRS
-370 ALWLRRDLLELLESY
+370 ALWLRRDLLELLQSY
-385 GTAGGRLRCLAQ
+385 GTAGGAFRCLAQ

>member
-1 VKKKKKR
+1 MNKNI
-8 SKPAV
+8 KPAAS
-13 GKLTVLRQLC
+13 KLSVLRQLG
-23 NYIPIRLVPE
+23 NYIPVHLVPQ
-33 LSRQTG
+33 LSRSTG
-39 VEKKARTYLAWSH
+39 VEDKTRTYSAWSH
-52 LVALLFAQLTHA
+52 VLALLYAQLTHA

-102 PAEMAERLF
+102 PAEMAEQLF
-111 WKMFDHLGSLSPGFA
+111 WKMLEHLESLSPQFGM
-126 GGRRRAPLHR
+126 GRRRAPLHR

-186 DKARPHDNV
+186 DAARPHDNV
-195 HARALC
+195 YARALC
-201 AGVKAGEIVIGDR
+201 AAVKAGEIVIGDR
-214 AYLELEHLLELS
+214 AYLELRHLMELS
-226 ERGVFWVVREKENLC
+226 QRGVYWVVREKQNLC
-241 YDVIETRAVTEGS
+241 YEVIQKREVAEGS
-254 GILRDEIIMLNKG
+254 GILRDEIIMLNQG

-281 KEREMTFLT
+281 EEREMTFLT
-290 NNFQWSARTICDLYR
+290 NNLAWSARTIADLYR

-326 LGNSENA
+326 LGNSANA

-343 LMLLLRYLSYLSKW
+343 LMLLLRFLAHLSQW
-357 SHSFIRLFTLTRS
+357 SHSFVRLFTLTRS
-370 ALWLRRDLLELLESY
+370 ALWSRIDLLELLKSY
-385 GTAGGRLRCLAQ
+385 GTAGGSFRCLGQ
-397 PEQAFLPGI
+397 REQAFLPGI

>member
-1 VKKKKKR
+1 M
-8 SKPAV
+8 
-13 GKLTVLRQLC
+13 
-23 NYIPIRLVPE
+23 
-33 LSRQTG
+33 
-39 VEKKARTYLAWSH
+39 
-52 LVALLFAQLTHA
+52 LFAQLTHA

-72 ALRLHSGPLSAIRG
+72 ALRLHAGPLSAIRG
-86 ATPPSR
+86 ATAPSR

-102 PAEMAERLF
+102 PAEMAEQLF
-111 WKMFDHLGSLSPGFA
+111 WRMFDHLGSLSAGFV

-136 FKRAVH
+136 FKRAIH

-168 KCHVRLDFQSLL
+168 KAHVRLDFQSLL

-186 DKARPHDNV
+186 DQARPHDNV
-195 HARALC
+195 YARALC
-201 AGVKAGEIVIGDR
+201 AGVKSGEIVIGDR

-226 ERGVFWVVREKENLC
+226 QRGVYWTVREKENLR
-241 YDVIETRAVTEGS
+241 YEVIDKRQVAEGS

-267 VQARRVVAIVEVDG
+267 VQARRVVAVVEVDG
-281 KEREMTFLT
+281 QEREMTFLT
-290 NNFQWSARTICDLYR
+290 NHFQWSARTICDLYR

-326 LGNSENA
+326 LGNSANA

-343 LMLLLRYLSYLSKW
+343 LMLLLRFLAYLSQW
-357 SHSFIRLFTLTRS
+357 GHSFVRLFTLTRS
-370 ALWLRRDLLELLESY
+370 ALWSRIDLLDLLRSC
-385 GTAGGRLRCLAQ
+385 GTAKGSFRCLGQ

>member
-1 VKKKKKR
+1 M
-8 SKPAV
+8 
-13 GKLTVLRQLC
+13 
-23 NYIPIRLVPE
+23 
-33 LSRQTG
+33 
-39 VEKKARTYLAWSH
+39 
-52 LVALLFAQLTHA
+52 LFAQLTHA

-72 ALRLHSGPLSAIRG
+72 ALRLHSGPLSLIRG
-86 ATPPSR
+86 AAAPSR

-102 PAEMAERLF
+102 SADLAEQLF
-111 WKMFDHLGSLSPGFA
+111 WKMFDHLGSLCPGFT

-168 KCHVRLDFQSLL
+168 KCHVRLDFHSLL

-186 DKARPHDNV
+186 DAARPHDNV
-195 HARALC
+195 YARALC

-226 ERGVFWVVREKENLC
+226 ARGVYWVVREKENLR
-241 YDVIETRAVTEGS
+241 YEVIEKRKVAEGS

-281 KEREMTFLT
+281 QERQMTFLT
-290 NNFQWSARTICDLYR
+290 NNFEWSARTVCELYR

-326 LGNSENA
+326 LGNSANA

-343 LMLLLRYLSYLSKW
+343 LMLLLRFLAFVSQW
-357 SHSFIRLFTLTRS
+357 PHSFVRLFTLTRS
-370 ALWLRRDLLELLESY
+370 ALWMRMDLLELLKSY
-385 GTAGGRLRCLAQ
+385 GTAGGSFRCLGQ